1 MRQVTRLNRLRYI
14 LTSGAVLLAT
24 MTPIWTDETE
34 PDKVSRL
41 LRQGEILPLAA
52 ILEMVR
58 PVTGDTILE
67 VEVEHED
74 FGIAYEIYF
83 LDPQGRRREIYVDA
97 RTGEIMLQKLDD

>member
-1 MRQVTRLNRLRYI
+1 VPQVIRLKSLRYI
-14 LTSGAVLLAT
+14 LTSFAILLALI
-24 MTPIWTDETE
+24 TPLWADETE
-34 PDKVSRL
+34 PDEVSRL
-41 LRQGEILPLAA
+41 LRQDEILPLAT
-52 ILEMVR
+52 ILELIR
-58 PVTGDTILE
+58 PVTGETILE

>member
-1 MRQVTRLNRLRYI
+1 
-14 LTSGAVLLAT
+14 
-24 MTPIWTDETE
+24 
-34 PDKVSRL
+34 
-41 LRQGEILPLAA
+41 
-52 ILEMVR
+52 MVR

-97 RTGEIMLQKLDD
+97 RTGEIMLQQLDD

>member
-1 MRQVTRLNRLRYI
+1 MRQVTQLNRLRYI

-24 MTPIWTDETE
+24 MTPIWADETE
-34 PDKVSRL
+34 PDEVSRL
-41 LRQGEILPLAA
+41 LRQGEILSLAA